1 MKISQIALP
10 AIFALIA
17 LAVFFC
23 IEFTNVYR
31 TTQSYATLTYDTNH
45 DLLTADN
52 DLNKASAIMTTLF
65 YSPVL
70 IGDAKQSY
78 IDNFNQRAEAAYK
91 NVQGIEQIAKTHR
104 DLYTETKAK
113 GSDATL
119 ESSLK
124 DFYDIYDQW
133 KTAYDPTGD
142 NDGFETQNDLFTKMI
157 SYIENMENIIT
168 QYNTDI
174 NMKQDRSVKHT
185 LVVLCIVIAVIVLV
199 TIILST
205 LTIHYIVQSIRKLHK
220 NLNALGTK
228 DLTTA
233 PVQIKTK
240 DELGELADS
249 TNALQ
254 GTLLEIIH
262 TLQDASDELTS
273 SSEDMKKYTDS
284 THTAVSNITTAISDL
299 SSAAYQQATDT
310 EEISNATEVMNQ
322 VIKQSTESTHSLNDA
337 KTTILNVTDE
347 GITAVRTL
355 LESNEQSMEALDSIF
370 HMIDNIS
377 KSADKISEAS
387 NLISAIAAQ
396 TNLLSLNASIEAA
409 RAGESG
415 RGFAV
420 VADQI
425 RQLAEQSADSV
436 NTINSMLDE
445 LQTNTKKAEEQ
456 SSLVKNL
463 SQTQNANV
471 DNTHAKFKDI
481 VDTIQQI
488 DKEITTLQSVN
499 TTMDEKFVVIS
510 DLVTGLASIAEE
522 NAASSE
528 EITATVEG
536 VADSMNN
543 ISHSGDSVNE
553 SATSLTEIIHQFK
566 TKS

>member
-78 IDNFNQRAEAAYK
+78 IDNFNQLAEAAYK
-91 NVQGIEQIAKTHR
+91 NVQGIEQIAKTHH

-124 DFYDIYDQW
+124 DFYNIYDQW

-185 LVVLCIVIAVIVLV
+185 LVVLCIVIVVIVLI

-205 LTIHYIVQSIRKLHK
+205 FTIHYIVQSIRKLHK

-553 SATSLTEIIHQFK
+553 SATSLTEIIRQFK

>member
-1 MKISQIALP
+1 MKISQISLP

-23 IEFTNVYR
+23 IVFTNVYR

-78 IDNFNQRAEAAYK
+78 IDNFNQLAEAAYK

-185 LVVLCIVIAVIVLV
+185 LVVLCIVIAVIVLI
-199 TIILST
+199 TIILSM
-205 LTIHYIVQSIRKLHK
+205 LTIRYIVQSIRKLHK

-262 TLQDASDELTS
+262 TLRDASDELTS

-284 THTAVSNITTAISDL
+284 TNTAVSNITTAISDL

-355 LESNEQSMEALDSIF
+355 LESNEQSKEALDSIF
-370 HMIDNIS
+370 HMINNIS

-456 SSLVKNL
+456 SSLVKDL
-463 SQTQNANV
+463 SQTQNENV

-543 ISHSGDSVNE
+543 ISQSGDSVNE
-553 SATSLTEIIHQFK
+553 SATSLTEIIRQFK